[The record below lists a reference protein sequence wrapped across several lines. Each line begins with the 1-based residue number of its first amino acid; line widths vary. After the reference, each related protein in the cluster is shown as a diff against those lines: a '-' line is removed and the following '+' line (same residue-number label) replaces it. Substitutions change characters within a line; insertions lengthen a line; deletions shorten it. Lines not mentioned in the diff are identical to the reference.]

1 VSASPDEPQKPSTA
15 EQPAAA
21 VAVAAKKKN
30 FISRI
35 PFWVQIVTGLVLGVV
50 LGFVAR
56 QYELSGLTT
65 TLETIGSLFIGL
77 LKLAV
82 APLVFFAILVSITNL
97 RQVNNAARLAGRTL
111 LWFMITSLIAVAIG
125 LVLGLLTNPGTGT
138 GLSTADGKKPEG
150 SGSWIDFLTGIIPKD
165 IITPFQELEVLQIV
179 FMAVVAGI
187 AALAL
192 GEKAKPI
199 LTLSSSVLELL
210 QKALWWVILLAPIGT
225 IGLIGKAVSKYGWD
239 LLGPYATFTI
249 DIYVGCALVLF
260 GVYPLLLATVAKVN
274 PIQFFKGAW
283 PAIQLAFVSRSSVG
297 TMPVTQRVTERL
309 GVPKEYASFAVPFGA
324 TTKMDGCAA
333 IYPALAAIFIAQ
345 IFGVQ
350 LGIKEYLLIAF
361 VSVVGSAATAGLT
374 GATVMLT
381 LTLSTLGLPLEG
393 VGLLLAIDP
402 ILDMIRTATNVAGQA
417 LVPVIV
423 SAREK
428 ILDHEAYNSA
438 SASPLDDFAG
448 AGAGAAKPAT
458 ACFARLV
465 PLVREPPTHCGSGA
479 PVRPW
484 GGPCPVPSGA
494 RVRLRRGWCHGW
506 GLRPSPPARPPAARP
521 QSPPSSQL
529 RSSRGDPLDG
539 LNFPARAGS

>member
-1 VSASPDEPQKPSTA
+1 MSANTATTTPGKPSGSG
-15 EQPAAA
+15 
-21 VAVAAKKKN
+21 
-30 FISRI
+30 SRI
-35 PFWVQIVTGLVLGVV
+35 PKVPFWAQIVAGLVLGVL
-50 LGFVAR
+50 LGWLAR
-56 QYELSGLTT
+56 GQDIGWLKD
-65 TLETIGSLFIGL
+65 TLEQVGGIFVRL

-97 RQVNNAARLAGRTL
+97 RKVNNAARLAGQTL

-125 LVLGLLTNPGTGT
+125 ITIGLITNPGAGT
-138 GLSTADGKKPEG
+138 GLTPKDGKAPENT
-150 SGSWIDFLTGIIPKD
+150 GSWIDFLTGIIPTD
-165 IITPFQELEVLQIV
+165 VITPFTELNVLQIV
-179 FMAVVAGI
+179 FMSAVAGI

-199 LTLSSSVLELL
+199 LTLSEAVLELL
-210 QKALWWVILLAPIGT
+210 QKALWWVIRLAPLGT
-225 IGLIGKAVSKYGWD
+225 VGLIGFAIADYGWN
-239 LLGPYATFTI
+239 LISKYATFTADVYI
-249 DIYVGCALVLF
+249 GCALVLF

-274 PIQFFKGAW
+274 PVHFFRGAW

-309 GVPKEYASFAVPFGA
+309 GVPKEYTSFAVPFGA

-345 IFGVQ
+345 IFDVQ
-350 LGIKEYLLIAF
+350 LGIQDYLLIAF

-423 SAREK
+423 ASREK
-428 ILDHEAYNSA
+428 ILDHDAYTSA
-438 SASPLDDFAG
+438 TSSPIDEDESTASERK
-448 AGAGAAKPAT
+448 AA
-458 ACFARLV
+458 V
-465 PLVREPPTHCGSGA
+465 
-479 PVRPW
+479 
-484 GGPCPVPSGA
+484 PVPA
-494 RVRLRRGWCHGW
+494 
-506 GLRPSPPARPPAARP
+506 
-521 QSPPSSQL
+521 
-529 RSSRGDPLDG
+529 
-539 LNFPARAGS
+539 